1 MEVAAVVG
9 VKVVI
14 GYSTIALYGIHN
26 PVIPSLQN
34 GVLVAK
40 LPSLRRRESLFAR
53 AAPHAKPA
61 SVLRREF

>member
-26 PVIPSLQN
+26 PVILSLQN

-40 LPSLRRRESLFAR
+40 LPFLRRR
-53 AAPHAKPA
+53 
-61 SVLRREF
+61 